1 MAVTI
6 NGTTGVTTNN
16 SVYTDASG
24 NTGIGT
30 TSPAHKLD
38 VNGNANL
45 VSTAYLSWN
54 GSSSYSIQGVGGGSG
69 YVRVITGGSEA
80 MRIDSSGIVT
90 GTAGNLMLVRGTAVT
105 STSGT
110 AIGFTGIPS
119 WVKRVTMVLQRVTT
133 SSTAQWIVQIGSG
146 SYTASGY
153 TSVSQAT
160 YSGSGATIS
169 QTTGMAI
176 FHNAASTYIS
186 GTMTFT
192 NISGNLWVQNHTTS
206 YDVAG
211 SFQGAG
217 YVDIGATLDRIQ
229 ITTVG
234 GANTFT
240 GGSINIFYE

>member
-1 MAVTI
+1 MFFNDGANSGAVTYDHS
-6 NGTTGVTTNN
+6 TN
-16 SVYTDASG
+16 AM
-24 NTGIGT
+24 
-30 TSPAHKLD
+30 KLRT
-38 VNGNANL
+38 NATENL
-45 VSTAYLSWN
+45 
-54 GSSSYSIQGVGGGSG
+54 I
-69 YVRVITGGSEA
+69 
-80 MRIDSSGIVT
+80 IDSSGIVT
-90 GTAGNLMLVRGTAVT
+90 GTAGNLMLVRGTAVA

-119 WVKRVTMVLQRVTT
+119 WAKRVTLVLQRVTT

-153 TSVSQAT
+153 TSVGQTS
-160 YSGSGATIS
+160 YSVSGATIS

-176 FHNAASTYIS
+176 FHNTATTYVS

-192 NISGNLWVQNHTTS
+192 NISGNLWVQNHTAS

-211 SFQGAG
+211 SCQGAG
-217 YVDIGATLDRIQ
+217 FIDIGATLDRIQ

-240 GGSINIFYE
+240 GGSVNVFYE